1 MHEMFGR
8 LQLPFEFPLSFFT
21 KLLVYFQE
29 IYKEDLCKFQ
39 LALVLEPHEEFLEGI
54 HGLRLLTQHL
64 KSHTQLWQL
73 LDHQVTFEQI
83 VRNLDLLLATHPR
96 YLLN

>member
-1 MHEMFGR
+1 MDEMLGR
-8 LQLPFEFPLSFFT
+8 LQLPFEFSLLLFS
-21 KLLVYFQE
+21 KLLMYFQE
-29 IYKEDLCKFQ
+29 IYKEDLCKFE
-39 LALVLEPHEEFLEGI
+39 LALVLESYEEFLKST
-54 HGLRLLTQHL
+54 HALLLLTQHL

-83 VRNLDLLLATHPR
+83 IRNLNLLLATHPR